1 MYKTKSIMSEISNNL
16 NYWDVEMKKKQL
28 EQDLDKNALLVSQL
42 KNKRLLVTKY
52 FLWKHALKL

>member
-16 NYWDVEMKKKQL
+16 NYWESEMKKKQL
-28 EQDLDKNALLVSQL
+28 EQDLDKNALPVSQL

-52 FLWKHALKL
+52 FRWKHALKL